1 MPLHAVLLPPGPQL
15 LDLLAA
21 ALDGGPAILPLDPQ
35 GSPTAR
41 DGLLRRLRP
50 AALVD
55 RSGGHPLPDPAPLAD
70 DVAVVVATSGSTG
83 APKGVQLSAAAL
95 RHSANATLARLGARP
110 DNRWLCCL
118 PTHHIAGLQVLV
130 RSLVAGSTPVI
141 HESFDASALAA
152 ADAEF
157 VSLVPTMLF
166 RALAD
171 GADLSRFRRI
181 LLGGASAS
189 PMLLDRAR
197 AAGAAVT
204 TTYGMTETSG
214 GAVYDGV
221 PLDGVD
227 VAADPPDGVI
237 RLRGP
242 VLASGYRLDPV
253 ATATAFVDGWY
264 VTPDVGRLEMDGRLA
279 VLGRRD
285 DMVITGGVNVSLG
298 AVAAALT
305 GHRGVADAA
314 AYARADP
321 EWGQRIVAVVV
332 AHDEAPTLA
341 ELRAFVAEALEPA
354 AAPREL
360 VLVAALPMLSSGK
373 LDRQALAGLSG

>member
-15 LDLLAA
+15 LDLLAT

-35 GSPTAR
+35 GSPAAR
-41 DGLLRRLRP
+41 EGLLGRLRP
-50 AALVD
+50 TALVD
-55 RSGGHPLPDPAPLAD
+55 GSGVHPLPDPAPLPGG
-70 DVAVVVATSGSTG
+70 VAVVVATSGSSGT
-83 APKGVQLSAAAL
+83 PKGVQLSAAAL
-95 RHSANATLARLGARP
+95 KHSATATLTRLGARP
-110 DNRWLCCL
+110 GDCWLCCL

-141 HESFDASALAA
+141 QPRFDATALAA
-152 ADAEF
+152 TDTDF

-166 RALAD
+166 RALAA
-171 GADLSRFRRI
+171 GADLSRFRRV

-221 PLDGVD
+221 PLDGVE
-227 VAADPPDGVI
+227 VAADPAGGGI

-242 VLASGYRLDPV
+242 VLAAGYRLDPI
-253 ATATAFVDGWY
+253 ATAAAFVDGWY
-264 VTPDVGRLEMDGRLA
+264 VTPDVGRLGVNGRLS

-285 DMVITGGVNVSLG
+285 DMVISGGVNVSLG

-332 AHDEAPTLA
+332 ARDPAPSLA
-341 ELRAFVAEALEPA
+341 ELRALVADAIEPA

-373 LDRQALAGLSG
+373 LDRQALRGLAR